1 MHFTPDLYNEILLDP
16 LSRNADEL
24 RIVSGYATSAMAERH
39 LMGNERLKLSLLVGM
54 CPRDGISIT
63 NHLGFVSL
71 ARSHAGGFQCH
82 YRLELPTHSKLYI
95 WYSRGKPMEAYVGS
109 ANYTQQAFLLNSQN
123 EILSECNP
131 TDAHEYFLRQ
141 MERAASC
148 LEPDI
153 ENEIPIVKVT
163 RHVTTPRGRSVFSP
177 RQSAVTNQENVLVT
191 SVELPLYSTRTG
203 HVEKISGLN
212 WGQRADR
219 NRDQAYLPVPAP
231 VQRCHFFPSIA
242 VRFHVATDDG
252 EMLEMSVAQAN
263 GKGIHTPEPNAALGA
278 YFRRRLGVPSG
289 QLVTDADLDRYGRR
303 TVTFTKFDDE
313 TYFMDFSVR

>member
-1 MHFTPDLYNEILLDP
+1 MHFTPDLYNEILVAP

-24 RIVSGYATSAMAERH
+24 KIISGYATSSMAERH
-39 LMGNERLKLSLLVGM
+39 LMEHAQLKLSILVGM
-54 CPRDGISIT
+54 CPHDGVSIT
-63 NHLGFVSL
+63 NHRGFVFL
-71 ARSHAGGFQCH
+71 ARHHAGGFQCR
-82 YRLELPTHSKLYI
+82 YRLEIPTHSKLYI
-95 WYSRGKPMEAYVGS
+95 WYSKGTPLEAYVGS

-123 EILSECNP
+123 EILSECDP
-131 TDAHEYFLRQ
+131 LEADKYFQTQLGRS
-141 MERAASC
+141 ADC
-148 LEPDI
+148 LAPEI
-153 ENEIPIVKVT
+153 ENEIPIVKVV
-163 RHVTTPRGRSVFSP
+163 RQPVASRGRGQFSP
-177 RQSAVTNQENVLVT
+177 RPNIVTNRENVVVT

-203 HVEKISGLN
+203 HVEAISGLN

-263 GKGIHTPEPNAALGA
+263 GKAIHTPVQNAALGA
-278 YFRRRLGVPSG
+278 YFRKRLGVPSE
-289 QLVTDADLDRYGRR
+289 QLVTDADLARYGRR

-313 TYFMDFSVR
+313 TYYMDFSVR